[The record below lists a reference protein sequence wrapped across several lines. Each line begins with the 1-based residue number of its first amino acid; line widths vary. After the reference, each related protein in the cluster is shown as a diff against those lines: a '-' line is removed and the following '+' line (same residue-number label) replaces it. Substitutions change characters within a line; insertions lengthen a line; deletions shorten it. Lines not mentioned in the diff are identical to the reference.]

1 MVLTKETKNKMV
13 YSEDVDE
20 GSLAIIQTLY
30 VDKWF
35 AGEAKQIEVTVDTQ
49 LIQAGQITQLP
60 PD

>member
-30 VDKWF
+30 VDRWF

-49 LIQAGQITQLP
+49 PGV
-60 PD
+60 